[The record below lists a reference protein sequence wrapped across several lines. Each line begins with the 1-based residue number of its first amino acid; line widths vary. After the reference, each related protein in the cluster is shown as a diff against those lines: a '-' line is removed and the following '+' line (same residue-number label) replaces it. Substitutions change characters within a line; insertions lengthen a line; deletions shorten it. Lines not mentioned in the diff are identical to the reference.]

1 MARRSKTASSILDAV
16 DSLASL
22 IAYGY
27 KFMSFMTMLAAA
39 VNAVSTAL
47 VLSSISHV
55 DDNTYSYRID
65 KVTEV
70 PDINT
75 VDVRDVSSSIAPIT
89 RRSRTATV
97 SYSVGAFK
105 PITPYMD
112 VVRYCINSA
121 EQMIFGYRPDLIV
134 DVHSRYVPMQQFKDR
149 VSLELL
155 GELVSPSKVH
165 VSASLTSMRER
176 TTEVSRLVANFNLNR
191 FDLSVSIVHNT
202 ARLAVVINTH
212 RQLEYMMSNNNAH
225 LDF

>member
-1 MARRSKTASSILDAV
+1 
-16 DSLASL
+16 
-22 IAYGY
+22 
-27 KFMSFMTMLAAA
+27 
-39 VNAVSTAL
+39 
-47 VLSSISHV
+47 
-55 DDNTYSYRID
+55 
-65 KVTEV
+65 
-70 PDINT
+70 
-75 VDVRDVSSSIAPIT
+75 
-89 RRSRTATV
+89 
-97 SYSVGAFK
+97 
-105 PITPYMD
+105 
-112 VVRYCINSA
+112 
-121 EQMIFGYRPDLIV
+121 
-134 DVHSRYVPMQQFKDR
+134 MQQFEDR